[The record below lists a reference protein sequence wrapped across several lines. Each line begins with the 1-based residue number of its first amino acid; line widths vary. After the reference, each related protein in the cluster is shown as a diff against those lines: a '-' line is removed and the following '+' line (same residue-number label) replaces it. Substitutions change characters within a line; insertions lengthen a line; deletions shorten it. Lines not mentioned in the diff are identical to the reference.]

1 MAFITPNDDI
11 TEILEIFGF
20 GDMEVTSFKLI
31 MECDSV
37 VSAEVGFHV
46 KVDSIEKIKHV
57 LKKYK
62 LVEKKVKV
70 GD

>member
-1 MAFITPNDDI
+1 MAFRPPNEDI

-20 GDMEVTSFKLI
+20 GDMDVTSFKLI

-37 VSAEVGFHV
+37 VSAEVSFHV

-57 LKKYK
+57 LKKYE
-62 LVEKKVKV
+62 LVLKE
-70 GD
+70 